1 MKPVRAGTVS
11 ARQTRIYYIQKPH
24 TTHILLEFISIAKAN
39 DLWYTIDKLR
49 EGYGGYME
57 IRVIDE
63 AQETISSTCG
73 DKELNLVFEHEYQ
86 DGDKIIIKGCEGKFV
101 WLLLD

>member
-1 MKPVRAGTVS
+1 
-11 ARQTRIYYIQKPH
+11 
-24 TTHILLEFISIAKAN
+24 
-39 DLWYTIDKLR
+39 
-49 EGYGGYME
+49 ME

-86 DGDKIIIKGCEGKFV
+86 DEDKIIIKGCEGKFV
-101 WLLLD
+101 WLLLDEAMGEALVYVKDEYVYHVPC